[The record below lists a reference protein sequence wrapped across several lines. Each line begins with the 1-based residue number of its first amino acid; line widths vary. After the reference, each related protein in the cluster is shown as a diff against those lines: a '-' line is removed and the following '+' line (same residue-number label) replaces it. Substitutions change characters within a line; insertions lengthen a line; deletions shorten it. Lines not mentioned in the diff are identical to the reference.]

1 SNGQGHQGG
10 GGSSLSMRA
19 ITWRMR
25 RRWVAGKDARSSEAS
40 LSAKPEGALPSHMVG
55 TSGVTS
61 STKSSISR
69 SHGCGYGSDHDA
81 IRALSR
87 KPPARYCPSG
97 QGMHVTGEVLGL
109 ARVPGVVS
117 PGRRCSRIILHRTA
131 GSEGADRG
139 NPL

>member
-1 SNGQGHQGG
+1 AGRGLRLLRTNVVDTEPSSSGSPRGG
-10 GGSSLSMRA
+10 PSCS
-19 ITWRMR
+19 
-25 RRWVAGKDARSSEAS
+25 ARSVPSTPAPTWPTSAPGWAVLVS
-40 LSAKPEGALPSHMVG
+40 LRDGAWAG
-55 TSGVTS
+55 
-61 STKSSISR
+61 
-69 SHGCGYGSDHDA
+69 HGCGYGSDHDA
-81 IRALSR
+81 IRALPR
-87 KPPARYCPSG
+87 KSPARYCPSG